1 MPGMPPGPPGH
12 PGMPGMPPHMM
23 PPRPGIILFL
33 FYAIMSREIFQNF
46 TKKISNVIETSFV
59 F

>member
-1 MPGMPPGPPGH
+1 MPPGPPGH